1 MLLILRIWNSYF
13 KRCKWSK
20 QKSKYPWKH
29 INNHEGRS
37 VVYLSF
43 GLFSQALHAFKYR
56 DRTTIVSDV
65 LKTVKDS
72 RRGMRKT
79 QIMQSANLNYIQT
92 KKYLNYMLNYGFLV
106 VTERDIYLITEKGAR
121 YLQLIE
127 MYRTHNIR

>member
-1 MLLILRIWNSYF
+1 M
-13 KRCKWSK
+13 
-20 QKSKYPWKH
+20 
-29 INNHEGRS
+29 
-37 VVYLSF
+37 YLSF
-43 GLFSQALHAFKYR
+43 GLISQALHAFKYR

-72 RRGMRKT
+72 RRGMKKT

-106 VTERDIYLITEKGAR
+106 VTERDIYVITEKGNR

-127 MYRTHNIR
+127 MYRIRSII

>member
-1 MLLILRIWNSYF
+1 M
-13 KRCKWSK
+13 
-20 QKSKYPWKH
+20 
-29 INNHEGRS
+29 
-37 VVYLSF
+37 YLSF
-43 GLFSQALHAFKYR
+43 GFLSQVLYAFKYR

-92 KKYLNYMLNYGFLV
+92 KKYLNYLLNYGFLV
-106 VTERDIYLITEKGAR
+106 VTERDIYVITEKGTK
-121 YLQLIE
+121 YLQLVE

>member
-1 MLLILRIWNSYF
+1 M
-13 KRCKWSK
+13 
-20 QKSKYPWKH
+20 
-29 INNHEGRS
+29 
-37 VVYLSF
+37 YLSF
-43 GLFSQALHAFKYR
+43 GLISQALHAFKYR

-72 RRGMRKT
+72 RRGMKKT

-106 VTERDIYLITEKGAR
+106 VTERDVYVITEKGNR

-127 MYRTHNIR
+127 MYRIRSIR

>member
-1 MLLILRIWNSYF
+1 M
-13 KRCKWSK
+13 
-20 QKSKYPWKH
+20 
-29 INNHEGRS
+29 
-37 VVYLSF
+37 YLSF
-43 GLFSQALHAFKYR
+43 GLISQALHAFKYR

-72 RRGMRKT
+72 RRGMKKT

-106 VTERDIYLITEKGAR
+106 VTERDIYVITEKGNR

-127 MYRTHNIR
+127 MYRIRSIR

>member
-1 MLLILRIWNSYF
+1 
-13 KRCKWSK
+13 
-20 QKSKYPWKH
+20 
-29 INNHEGRS
+29 

-56 DRTTIVSDV
+56 DRATIVSDV

-79 QIMQSANLNYIQT
+79 QIMQSANLNYFQT

-106 VTERDIYLITEKGAR
+106 VTERDIYLITEKGTR

-127 MYRTHNIR
+127 MYKVHTIR

>member
-1 MLLILRIWNSYF
+1 
-13 KRCKWSK
+13 
-20 QKSKYPWKH
+20 
-29 INNHEGRS
+29 
-37 VVYLSF
+37 VYLSF
-43 GLFSQALHAFKYR
+43 GFLSQVLYAFKYR

-92 KKYLNYMLNYGFLV
+92 KKYLNYLLNYGFLV
-106 VTERDIYLITEKGAR
+106 VTERDIYVITEKGTK
-121 YLQLIE
+121 YLQLVE